1 MIAHELLLAD
11 DLTMLYRSGTSD
23 PDFAQIIH
31 HFLIETDTQL
41 ADLIEADGRLRLRLK
56 KPVTLDRYLR
66 AIPDLPERYDP
77 LDAAIDMALRALAR
91 TGRADEQSIEELI
104 ARFPQ
109 LGSFIRDAAALNHA
123 LWSTAHIQKHHAM
136 SAAKELPCGFG
147 PVLQNGVHRYE
158 LRELLGEGAF
168 GQVYLAVDRQLSEKD
183 HPALVC
189 IKVLPGDD
197 RSAWTRQ
204 QLIDEATKA
213 RRIGHP
219 RVVRVLDRGVSDQN
233 QDFLVYEFVEGG
245 DLAKWARRRT
255 GTRDV
260 GQAVRLITKMARGV
274 HAAHMAGLVHCDLKP
289 NNIVLTTDG
298 EPKVADFGIAI
309 RVDDQSNSCQMN
321 ETQLEP
327 PGNLAFMS
335 PEQYRME
342 PGALT
347 IPTDVYA
354 LGGILYWLLTGILP
368 NGSTPLAIRCTHDPI
383 AGRSEPPPL
392 RSHCPEADRDL
403 EAICQ
408 RAMAIRPEGRFNSAA
423 DLAESLEAWLR
434 REPIS
439 WAKPSLLRR
448 LTLWTR
454 RKPTLAAASVFIL
467 VILLASGGAL
477 QHLASVAGERRFQA
491 AVAEARLEEEER
503 ARRNSREILD
513 RYIAQLA
520 EQHEKEVASE
530 VLLQIWLA
538 EWLYGPTVL
547 GDGPG
552 RFDLW
557 EMRVDV
563 VRNLLEKAKAS
574 GGDHVFHT
582 LLWESTLGFW
592 LIKDKDYREAE
603 PLMAENYAKWQ
614 ALLDREDP
622 WLVHLEAMRTCA
634 VVNRLADERDDSE
647 SPHGRPQ
654 ELFPIASTLEQADQM
669 LSADIPGSPLH
680 LLVLSRMRRL
690 YEPDLLDR
698 PQRMREVEERLQTLS
713 E

>member
-1 MIAHELLLAD
+1 M
-11 DLTMLYRSGTSD
+11 
-23 PDFAQIIH
+23 
-31 HFLIETDTQL
+31 
-41 ADLIEADGRLRLRLK
+41 
-56 KPVTLDRYLR
+56 LDRYLG
-66 AIPDLPERYDP
+66 AIPELSARSDP

-109 LGSFIRDAAALNHA
+109 LGSFIRDAAALNNA
-123 LWSTAHIQKHHAM
+123 LWSTAHVQKHLAM
-136 SAAKELPCGFG
+136 SAAKELPCDFG
-147 PVLQNGVHRYE
+147 PVLENGVHRYE

-219 RVVRVLDRGVSDQN
+219 SVVRVLDRGVSDQN

-260 GQAVRLITKMARGV
+260 GDAARLVAKIARGV

-321 ETQLEP
+321 ESQLEP

-368 NGSTPLAIRCTHDPI
+368 NGSTPQAIQRTHDPVE
-383 AGRSEPPPL
+383 GRSEPPPL
-392 RSHCPEADRDL
+392 RPRCHEADRDL
-403 EAICQ
+403 EAICH
-408 RAMAIRPEGRFNSAA
+408 RTMAIRPEHRYNSAA
-423 DLAESLEAWLR
+423 GVADDLEAWLR
-434 REPIS
+434 REPIP
-439 WAKPSLLRR
+439 WTKPSLFRR
-448 LTLWTR
+448 IKLWTR
-454 RKPTLAAASVFIL
+454 RKPALAGAAA
-467 VILLASGGAL
+467 VIVVLILASGVAL
-477 QHLASVAGERRFQA
+477 QYLRSEASQRRLEA
-491 AVAEARLEEEER
+491 AVSEARLEEEER
-503 ARRNSREILD
+503 SRDNFRTHLTRFVARLEEAHS
-513 RYIAQLA
+513 QGLA
-520 EQHEKEVASE
+520 ND
-530 VLLQIWLA
+530 VLTQIWLG
-538 EWLYGPTVL
+538 EWLFGPTVL
-547 GDGPG
+547 ADGPD
-552 RFDLW
+552 RFELW
-557 EMRVDV
+557 DMRVNI
-563 VRNLLEKAKAS
+563 VRDLVEQAKNA
-574 GGDHVFHT
+574 GRDHDFHT
-582 LLWESTLGFW
+582 LLWESALGFW
-592 LIKDKDYREAE
+592 LIKDGEYREVE
-603 PLMAENYAKWQ
+603 PLMAENYTKWQ
-614 ALLDREDP
+614 ALLDPEDP
-622 WLVHLEAMRTCA
+622 WLVHLQAMRACA

-647 SPHGRPQ
+647 SPRGSPQ
-654 ELFPIASTLEQADQM
+654 ESLPIASTLEQAEQM
-669 LSADIPGSPLH
+669 LNADAPGSPLH
-680 LLVLSRMRRL
+680 LLVLGSMRRL

-698 PQRMREVEERLQTLS
+698 PQRMKAVEERRRALS

>member
-1 MIAHELLLAD
+1 MIAHEFLLAD
-11 DLTMLYRSGTSD
+11 DLNMLYGSGTSD

-31 HFLIETDTQL
+31 HFRIETDTQL

-56 KPVTLDRYLR
+56 RPVMLDRYLA
-66 AIPDLPERYDP
+66 AIPDLPARSDP

-109 LGSFIRDAAALNHA
+109 LGSFIRDAAALNNA
-123 LWSTAHIQKHHAM
+123 LWSTAHVQQHLAM
-136 SAAKELPCGFG
+136 PPAKELPCDFG
-147 PVLQNGVHRYE
+147 PVLENGVHRYE

-213 RRIGHP
+213 RRIGHLS
-219 RVVRVLDRGVSDQN
+219 VVRVLDRGVSDQN

-245 DLAKWARRRT
+245 DLAKWARRRM
-255 GTRDV
+255 GTHEV
-260 GQAVRLITKMARGV
+260 GEAVRLVAKIARGV

-309 RVDDQSNSCQMN
+309 RVNDQSNSCQMN
-321 ETQLEP
+321 ETQLKP

-368 NGSTPLAIRCTHDPI
+368 NGSTPQTIRRTHDPI
-383 AGRSEPPPL
+383 EGRSEPPPL
-392 RSHCPEADRDL
+392 RPHCHEADRDL

-408 RAMAIRPEGRFNSAA
+408 RVLAIRPEDRYNSAA
-423 DLAESLEAWLR
+423 GVADDLEAWLR
-434 REPIS
+434 REPIP
-439 WAKPSLLRR
+439 WTRPSLFRR
-448 LTLWTR
+448 IKLWSR
-454 RKPTLAAASVFIL
+454 RRPALAGAAA
-467 VILLASGGAL
+467 VIVVLILASGAAL
-477 QHLASVAGERRFQA
+477 QYLASEANQRRLEVA
-491 AVAEARLEEEER
+491 VSEARLEEE
-503 ARRNSREILD
+503 ARSRDNFRTHLRRFIALFQESREKGH
-513 RYIAQLA
+513 AN
-520 EQHEKEVASE
+520 E
-530 VLLQIWLA
+530 VLEGIWLV
-538 EWLYGPTVL
+538 EWLFGPTVL
-547 GDGPG
+547 GDGPE
-552 RFDLW
+552 RFELW
-557 EMRVDV
+557 EMREDV
-563 VRNLLEKAKAS
+563 IRDLLQKAKAS

-592 LIKDKDYREAE
+592 LIKD
-603 PLMAENYAKWQ
+603 
-614 ALLDREDP
+614 
-622 WLVHLEAMRTCA
+622 
-634 VVNRLADERDDSE
+634 
-647 SPHGRPQ
+647 G
-654 ELFPIASTLEQADQM
+654 
-669 LSADIPGSPLH
+669 
-680 LLVLSRMRRL
+680 
-690 YEPDLLDR
+690 
-698 PQRMREVEERLQTLS
+698 
-713 E
+713 